1 MSRAVCT
8 KALSEGCL
16 AACPHSRNT
25 ASRSSIPHAAAVSPV
40 NAAIYPVSSKN
51 QVKPYKVADAL
62 QHACY
67 AQQKMAYVCKL
78 KTALNG
84 LHRVS
89 ASQQGQTLLVCIRN
103 SSDLAY
109 CI

>member
-8 KALSEGCL
+8 KALSEGCF

-25 ASRSSIPHAAAVSPV
+25 ASRSSNPHAAAVSPV
-40 NAAIYPVSSKN
+40 NAAIYPVSSKH
-51 QVKPYKVADAL
+51 QAKAYKIADAL

-67 AQQKMAYVCKL
+67 AQHKMAHVCQP
-78 KTALNG
+78 KTASNG

-89 ASQQGQTLLVCIRN
+89 ASQQGQHLLVCIHN
-103 SSDLAY
+103 SSDLA
-109 CI
+109 